1 MSVQGRSL
9 RLCHTHRRTKRRLRA
24 AAARSA
30 LAAAADPLGV
40 LYAVVGVGVGGL
52 FLWMVVRLHYE
63 QTEGAAFRAFHASN
77 AYLGL
82 LLFAVVFDALVV

>member
-1 MSVQGRSL
+1 MVRGE
-9 RLCHTHRRTKRRLRA
+9 TTTRRHIVWYLGATLVA
-24 AAARSA
+24 AVA
-30 LAAAADPLGV
+30 LAAVAEPLGA
-40 LYAVVGVGVGGL
+40 LYAVVGVAVGAL

-63 QTEGAAFRAFHASN
+63 QTEDAAFRAFHASN